1 VQSFKQ
7 RRLAV
12 LATILAFGL
21 IAAACGGDDN
31 SSSSDEGGSGGSGS
45 GSAKGEVNV
54 SGSSTVLPISTAV
67 GEAFQDDNKDATVN
81 VDGPGTGDGFKLFCD
96 GETDIS
102 DASRPIKDEEKAQC
116 QQKGIEY
123 VELPIGFDG
132 ITVMTGA
139 NNDKVTCL
147 SFPDLYALIGPESNG
162 FKKWSD
168 GTKIA
173 SALGSKTS
181 LPDETLDLT
190 GPGTESGTY
199 DSFIEIALTAIA
211 EDRGLDED
219 KAATTRSDYD
229 ASPDDNVI
237 VQNVEGSDSSL
248 GWVGF
253 AYAQQAGDKVKE
265 IEIAKDANGKCVA
278 PSAETI
284 ADGSYPLSRT
294 LYIYVNK
301 AKAKSNPAVS
311 AFVDFYLKGLKGFVD
326 DAGYVAL
333 PSDKAAAS
341 QSTWDG
347 R

>member
-1 VQSFKQ
+1 MQSFKQ

-31 SSSSDEGGSGGSGS
+31 SSSSGDSGSSGSS

-67 GEAFQDDNKDATVN
+67 GEAFQNDNKDATVN

-102 DASRPIKDEEKAQC
+102 DASRPIKDEEKAAC
-116 QQKGIEY
+116 QAKNIEY
-123 VELPIGFDG
+123 IELPIGFDG
-132 ITVMTGA
+132 ITVMTSA
-139 NNDKVTCL
+139 KNDKVSCL
-147 SFPDLYALIGPESNG
+147 SFADLYSLIGPESNG
-162 FKKWSD
+162 FKNWSD

-173 SALGSKTS
+173 SALGSKTK
-181 LPDETLDLT
+181 LPDESLDLT

-199 DSFIEIALTAIA
+199 DSFIELALTNIA
-211 EDRGLDED
+211 TDRGLDED
-219 KAATTRSDYD
+219 KAKTTRSDYD

-253 AYAQQAGDKVKE
+253 AYAQHAGDQVKE
-265 IEIAKDANGKCVA
+265 LGISKDANGTCVK
-278 PSAETI
+278 PSKSTI

-301 AKAKSNPAVS
+301 AKAESNPAV
-311 AFVDFYLKGLKGFVD
+311 APFVDFYLKGLKGFVE
-326 DAGYVAL
+326 DASYVAL
-333 PSDKAAAS
+333 PTDQADAA
-341 QSTWDG
+341 QKTWDG

>member
-21 IAAACGGDDN
+21 VAAACGGDDN
-31 SSSSDEGGSGGSGS
+31 SSSTDEGSSGGGG
-45 GSAKGEVNV
+45 GSAKGEVNI

-81 VDGPGTGDGFKLFCD
+81 VDGPGTGDGFKLFCN

-102 DASRPIKDEEKAQC
+102 DASRQIKDEEKTAC
-116 QQKGIEY
+116 QAKGIEY
-123 VELPIGFDG
+123 IELPIGFDG
-132 ITVMTGA
+132 ITVMTSA
-139 NNDKVTCL
+139 NNDKVKCL
-147 SFPDLYALIGPESNG
+147 SFADLYSLIGPESNG
-162 FKKWSD
+162 FKNWSD

-181 LPDETLDLT
+181 LPDESLDLT

-199 DSFIEIALTAIA
+199 DSFVEIALTGIA

-219 KAATTRSDYD
+219 KAKTTRSDYD

-253 AYAQQAGDKVKE
+253 AYAQQAGDQVKE
-265 IEIAKDANGKCVA
+265 VEVSKDANGTCVA
-278 PSAETI
+278 PSKDTI

-311 AFVDFYLKGLKGFVD
+311 AFVDFYFKGLKGFVED
-326 DAGYVAL
+326 SGYVAL
-333 PSDKAAAS
+333 PTDKADAS
-341 QSTWDG
+341 QKTWDG